1 MSGRHVPA
9 GTTIFKLDAGGD
21 LAAVMAA
28 APRYTV
34 RHPFSL
40 PANARSALGGAVFV
54 VDVNSAQAS
63 SFGNFYELYAIAGA
77 VLGGCALRGGECS
90 VLGLILG
97 AAPMRSTSAGS
108 NVAARPRAW
117 GKQVASRAT

>member
-54 VDVNSAQAS
+54 
-63 SFGNFYELYAIAGA
+63 FYSWGRRRA
-77 VLGGCALRGGECS
+77 VETAA
-90 VLGLILG
+90 LGLPADPGETL
-97 AAPMRSTSAGS
+97 
-108 NVAARPRAW
+108 RAHR
-117 GKQVASRAT
+117 G